1 MGEVVSFRRESL
13 KDRLRKALDLA
24 LAHRSV
30 CYRAMATATRAWK
43 DADDK
48 VDALNRQLRGA
59 PDLPEPPSA
68 A

>member
-1 MGEVVSFRRESL
+1 MAIVLPFRKPLTERE
-13 KDRLRKALDLA
+13 RLRKALDLA

-30 CYRAMATATRAWK
+30 CYRAMATTQRAWR

-48 VDALNRQLRGA
+48 VHAINRQMRG
-59 PDLPEPPSA
+59 LPTDDPKGA